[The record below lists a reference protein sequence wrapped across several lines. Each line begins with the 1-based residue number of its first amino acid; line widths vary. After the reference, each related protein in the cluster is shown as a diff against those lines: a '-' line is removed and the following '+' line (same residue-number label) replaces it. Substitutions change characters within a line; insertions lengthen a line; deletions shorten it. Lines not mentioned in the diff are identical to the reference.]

1 MEVSTPTTDTSLIGT
16 LEAKVQ
22 VGELSDVKVQFLVC
36 CFAIVTITKQQTK
49 NCTFTSLSSPT
60 CTFASNVP
68 INDVSV
74 VGVETSINTNTITS
88 VTDSASNT
96 YNLVTSFA
104 VLSAVGLNA
113 VYCSNVG
120 SAGTLVVT
128 VNFDAVLS
136 VRIERMERDIGDVRH
151 RGRDDRDLA
160 VDMHDEQ
167 FGPATDLDP

>member
-1 MEVSTPTTDTSLIGT
+1 VFSTQSSLSIAFTPASCG
-16 LEAKVQ
+16 
-22 VGELSDVKVQFLVC
+22 SIC
-36 CFAIVTITKQQTK
+36 IFAIGDAIQQAPPPTVTKQQTK

-104 VLSAVGLNA
+104 ILSAIGLNA

-120 SAGTLVVT
+120 TAGTLVVT
-128 VNFDAVLS
+128 VNFGATSTGVIILY
-136 VRIERMERDIGDVRH
+136 
-151 RGRDDRDLA
+151 DLA
-160 VDMHDEQ
+160 
-167 FGPATDLDP
+167 